1 MANFVE
7 IKDLN
12 LVETIDDDTASKIV
26 GGATKVIPVA
36 VNEFAGD
43 YFLSFI
49 TKDEDSVCLGAAK
62 LEIDEFGGY
71 VIAGVQKDLLCLDY

>member
-26 GGATKVIPVA
+26 GGATKVIPLSVD
-36 VNEFAGD
+36 EFAGD
-43 YFLSFI
+43 YIFSFLI
-49 TKDEDSVCLGAAK
+49 KDEDSICLGAAK
-62 LEIDEFGGY
+62 LELDEFGGY
-71 VIAGVQKDLLCLDY
+71 VIAGLQENLLCLDY